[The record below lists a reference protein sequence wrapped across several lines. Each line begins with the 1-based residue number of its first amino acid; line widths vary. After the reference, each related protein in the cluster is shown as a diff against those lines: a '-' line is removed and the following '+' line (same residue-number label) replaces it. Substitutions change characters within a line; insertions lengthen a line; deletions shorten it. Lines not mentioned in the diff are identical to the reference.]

1 MSLRIR
7 KGSSWYEVGPDSL
20 KVRRGNQWV
29 TPTAAYVRVNGEWKP
44 IWASID
50 PSLVERHNPSITLQN
65 TNDAYITPTS
75 KALVTKLVV
84 KLSARVRGRVF
95 AGWYEN
101 EYWQTVTIKW
111 GIDYRVNGGSW
122 VRLKADQFS
131 FGTGS
136 FFLTP
141 KSFNE
146 MVERSYTF
154 TFTPSPDQTYEFRV
168 IHLGES
174 STPGGY
180 FGSSQRDGT
189 WVRVHSIEIHHDWVG
204 KI

>member
-1 MSLRIR
+1 MSLQIR
-7 KGSSWYEVGPDSL
+7 KGSYWYEVGPDNL

-44 IWASID
+44 IWASVD
-50 PSLVERHNPSITLQN
+50 PSLVERHNPSRTLQN

-84 KLSARVRGRVF
+84 KVTARVRGTVF
-95 AGWYEN
+95 AGWHGN
-101 EYWQTVTIKW
+101 QYWQTVTVKW

-122 VRLKADQFS
+122 VRLRTDQYS
-131 FGTGS
+131 KGEGS
-136 FFLTP
+136 NILFT
-141 KSFNE
+141 KSFSGT
-146 MVERSYTF
+146 VERSYTF

-174 STPGGY
+174 STSGGY
-180 FGSSQRDGT
+180 FRSTERDGT
-189 WVRVHSIEIHHDWVG
+189 WVRVDSIEIHHDWVG